1 MSSDF
6 AVFKSMGVVIKQ
18 MAAGYDLMWVVED
31 SDPLVARSLGSDTPP
46 SRKTL

>member
-6 AVFKSMGVVIKQ
+6 AVFKSMGAVIKQ

-31 SDPLVARSLGSDTPP
+31 SPWWPTDRAQKNDTPI
-46 SRKTL
+46 RKPL